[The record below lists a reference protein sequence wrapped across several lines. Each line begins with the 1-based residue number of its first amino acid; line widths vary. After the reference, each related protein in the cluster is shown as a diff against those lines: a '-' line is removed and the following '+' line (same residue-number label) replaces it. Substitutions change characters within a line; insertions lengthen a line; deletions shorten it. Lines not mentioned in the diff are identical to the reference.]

1 MKSSMISNCIATPV
15 ICEDVHDDALE
26 LNKKIMPTFMWWIDE
41 PSVKGSRNPSDADL
55 RELRAQGFDV
65 AVSLLEEGKQPS
77 SYDKKSAESNGW
89 SIHSI
94 PIAENLAPSLDQIH
108 EFMARLTGLPEGTKV
123 LVFCQSGRGR
133 TACMG
138 AAYWIAKGLTA
149 SVAIDLMSERCG
161 DTKWPT
167 PERCQVLGEY
177 ERSMNR

>member
-1 MKSSMISNCIATPV
+1 MISNCI
-15 ICEDVHDDALE
+15 EDVHDDVLE
-26 LNKKIMPTFMWWIDE
+26 PNKKLMSTFMWWIDE

-55 RELRAQGFDV
+55 RGLRAQGFSV
-65 AVSLLEEGKQPS
+65 AVSLLEESKQPP
-77 SYDKKSAESNGW
+77 SYDKKSAEGNGW

-94 PIAENLAPSLDQIH
+94 PIAENLAPSLEQIRD
-108 EFMARLTGLPEGTKV
+108 FVMRLTRLLKGTKV

>member
-1 MKSSMISNCIATPV
+1 
-15 ICEDVHDDALE
+15 
-26 LNKKIMPTFMWWIDE
+26 
-41 PSVKGSRNPSDADL
+41 
-55 RELRAQGFDV
+55 
-65 AVSLLEEGKQPS
+65 
-77 SYDKKSAESNGW
+77 
-89 SIHSI
+89 
-94 PIAENLAPSLDQIH
+94 
-108 EFMARLTGLPEGTKV
+108 MARVSGSPEGTKL

-149 SVAIDLMSERCG
+149 SAAIDLMSERCG